1 MVENQKSK
9 GRSLEGRRELA
20 PGGNL
25 SWTLRIH
32 VVGDSG
38 GKKNSR
44 HRRSQRRNR
53 EGRREVTQGWE
64 GLEPVWFG
72 LQNGIF
78 PTGVLVSSEAP
89 MKDGAENVV
98 ANFFQH
104 LNRVGEDP
112 EHKFC
117 WLYKK
122 GDFLISLF
130 PLLFLFCARGI
141 IVEALPFA
149 LWVGLAHDLFIGHH

>member
-1 MVENQKSK
+1 
-9 GRSLEGRRELA
+9 
-20 PGGNL
+20 
-25 SWTLRIH
+25 
-32 VVGDSG
+32 
-38 GKKNSR
+38 
-44 HRRSQRRNR
+44 
-53 EGRREVTQGWE
+53 
-64 GLEPVWFG
+64 
-72 LQNGIF
+72 
-78 PTGVLVSSEAP
+78 
-89 MKDGAENVV
+89 MKDGVENVV

-112 EHKFC
+112 EHEFC

-130 PLLFLFCARGI
+130 PLLFPFCARGI

>member
-89 MKDGAENVV
+89 MKDGVENVV
-98 ANFFQH
+98 ANFF
-104 LNRVGEDP
+104 
-112 EHKFC
+112 
-117 WLYKK
+117 
-122 GDFLISLF
+122 
-130 PLLFLFCARGI
+130 
-141 IVEALPFA
+141 
-149 LWVGLAHDLFIGHH
+149 

>member
-1 MVENQKSK
+1 
-9 GRSLEGRRELA
+9 
-20 PGGNL
+20 
-25 SWTLRIH
+25 
-32 VVGDSG
+32 
-38 GKKNSR
+38 
-44 HRRSQRRNR
+44 
-53 EGRREVTQGWE
+53 
-64 GLEPVWFG
+64 
-72 LQNGIF
+72 
-78 PTGVLVSSEAP
+78 

-104 LNRVGEDP
+104 LNWVGEDP

-130 PLLFLFCARGI
+130 PLLFPFCARGI